1 MTVQDNIEMAKRMMK
16 LLKLIDKLTDRVIAL
31 EEDTRLIAVEERNR
45 KLQEEVDKLRN
56 K

>member
-1 MTVQDNIEMAKRMMK
+1 MTVQDNIEMAKGMMK

-31 EEDTRLIAVEERNR
+31 EERTDAINLRSHV
-45 KLQEEVDKLRN
+45 LQKSVDKLRN